1 MELDFS
7 HVEEVQDFLSVP
19 PGNYL
24 CRVAE
29 VREGW
34 TRSGDSRWSI
44 RLEVNEGEFAGKTAA
59 WDFVSFGERG
69 TRRAK
74 FVLAALGFPT
84 DGKLS
89 IEPED
94 LVGRLARVEV
104 LAEERVDEQTGARQ
118 VRPRVP
124 FEGYALVQPF

>member
-69 TRRAK
+69 ARRAK